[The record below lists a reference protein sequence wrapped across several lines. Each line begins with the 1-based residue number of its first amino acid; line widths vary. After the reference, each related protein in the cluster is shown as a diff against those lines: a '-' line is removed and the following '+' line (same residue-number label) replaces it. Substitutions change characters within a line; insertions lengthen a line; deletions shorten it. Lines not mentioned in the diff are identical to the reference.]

1 MRPGSVAR
9 HVHHATSPAAQ
20 TIKTADLAKIE
31 RSEERATPHCTVY
44 ARCQHSFEVESR
56 IPRSSEG
63 PRCPRRETSRLRRGL
78 PSKPEPSPSCATH
91 CAVTYPKTELGQSTR
106 FSHRKNHC
114 SRPLLCSS
122 LVFSNV
128 CRQSSSEL
136 GPRDNL
142 NLGLFGGTLQD
153 TASTTPP
160 INGNAK
166 KCGSVCP
173 RHLCPIPASH
183 FGAIMPTTLG
193 KTTPPG
199 RTSPDQAKEQTD
211 AARRRA
217 RQSIREYELIWLLQ
231 QRLRAVSW
239 PHWRLRCMQPLHGHG
254 MGVVRP

>member
-1 MRPGSVAR
+1 
-9 HVHHATSPAAQ
+9 
-20 TIKTADLAKIE
+20 
-31 RSEERATPHCTVY
+31 VY

-254 MGVVRP
+254 MGAVRP